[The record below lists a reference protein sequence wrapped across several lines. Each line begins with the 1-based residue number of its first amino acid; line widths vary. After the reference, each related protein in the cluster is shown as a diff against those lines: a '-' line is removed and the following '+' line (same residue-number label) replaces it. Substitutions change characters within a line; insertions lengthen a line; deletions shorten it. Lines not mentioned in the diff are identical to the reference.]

1 MRGNLDSLGGLSA
14 QSETLGQD
22 KLLSESASQR
32 IRDMQEKT
40 ENFATAEITDL
51 GEILWYDP
59 LIELPLIKRVP
70 GTDISVPVNFGPAD
84 RQDEYF
90 NYDICIEP
98 YSMRKHTPESRLNA
112 IMQVVNNTVIPMM
125 PLLQQQGIGLNVEAL
140 LKTIS
145 KYARL
150 PELEEILIFADPQIQ
165 SDQSVQSMGKS
176 PTTTRNYVRRNV
188 PGATRQGHDQ
198 LMQRLLM
205 GGKLQ
210 ASEAGSLTRS
220 TG

>member
-1 MRGNLDSLGGLSA
+1 
-14 QSETLGQD
+14 
-22 KLLSESASQR
+22 
-32 IRDMQEKT
+32 
-40 ENFATAEITDL
+40 
-51 GEILWYDP
+51 
-59 LIELPLIKRVP
+59 
-70 GTDISVPVNFGPAD
+70 
-84 RQDEYF
+84 
-90 NYDICIEP
+90 
-98 YSMRKHTPESRLNA
+98 
-112 IMQVVNNTVIPMM
+112 MM
-125 PLLQQQGIGLNVEAL
+125 PLLQQQGIGLNIEAL

-165 SDQSVQSMGKS
+165 SDQSVQSMGQS

-198 LMQRLLM
+198 VMQRLLM